1 MVRAGYLSII
11 GWVALIATSCSHP
24 VQDEALTTVRVYDLL
39 VAFPRATT
47 HVHDSSYVRLG
58 TFGVKKETRQALY
71 LHPTGSV
78 EFPAVH
84 LSSKAVLAF
93 RIGIDQATWDQ
104 AGDGVEFTAF
114 VSRANGART
123 KVFTRYIDPKHN
135 LDDRGWIEERISLKA
150 FRDQDVQ
157 IILATGPGPGNDF
170 NYDWALWA
178 EPRIILNDLT
188 DDPQHEID
196 E

>member
-1 MVRAGYLSII
+1 MGRAGFFSII
-11 GWVALIATSCSHP
+11 GFVAVIATSCGHP
-24 VQDEALTTVRVYDLL
+24 VRDEALKTVRVYDLL
-39 VAFPRATT
+39 VALPRATT
-47 HVHDSSYVRLG
+47 HVHNSRYIKLG
-58 TFGVKKETRQALY
+58 EFGVKNETREGLY
-71 LHPTGSV
+71 LHPSGSV

-84 LSSKAVLAF
+84 LSSRAVLAF
-93 RIGIDQATWDQ
+93 RVGIDQAAWDEP
-104 AGDGVEFTAF
+104 GDGVEFTAF

-135 LDDRGWIEERISLKA
+135 PDDRGWIEARISLKA
-150 FRDQDVQ
+150 FRDQDVR
-157 IILATGPGPGNDF
+157 IILATGPGPANDF

-178 EPRIILNDLT
+178 APRIILN